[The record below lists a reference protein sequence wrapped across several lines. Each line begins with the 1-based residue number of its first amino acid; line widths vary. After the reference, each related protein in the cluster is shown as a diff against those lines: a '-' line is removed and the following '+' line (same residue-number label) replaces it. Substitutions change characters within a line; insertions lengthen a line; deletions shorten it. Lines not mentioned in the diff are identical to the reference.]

1 MTKSMPEP
9 VSLARALRR
18 GFAMSCPNCGHGKLF
33 RSFLKVADQCP
44 TCGEEFFHHRADDFP
59 AYLVI
64 ILIGHITVPAIL
76 VVEELFAPPLWLQLT
91 VWLPVIGFG
100 ALALLQPTKGA
111 VVALQWQLGMHGFE
125 ASKDKRDALLQ
136 DTAAHL
142 DMTAVARRAVGDEG
156 V

>member
-1 MTKSMPEP
+1 MPEP

-18 GFAMSCPNCGHGKLF
+18 GFTMSCPNCGGGKLF
-33 RSFLKVADQCP
+33 CSFLKVVDQCP
-44 TCGEEFFHHRADDFP
+44 ACGEEFFHHRADDFP

-76 VVEELFAPPLWLQLT
+76 VVEELFAPPLWLQLA

-111 VVALQWQLGMHGFE
+111 VVALQWQLGMHGFK
-125 ASKDKRDALLQ
+125 ASKDKRDALLH
-136 DTAAHL
+136 DTGMHL
-142 DMTAVARRAVGDEG
+142 DTTAVARSAVGDDG
-156 V
+156 T